1 MINGVLFRLFPLCLY
16 QTSARV
22 VREPE
27 RLVVQLSASAPPLA
41 PEMASFSNAGF
52 GAEPEEQA
60 GLMGKASELAKGL
73 RHPMPA
79 LFHVLFKVRHAPQAR
94 THTARQRTQS
104 PCPGAR
110 RRWLS

>member
-1 MINGVLFRLFPLCLY
+1 M
-16 QTSARV
+16 
-22 VREPE
+22 
-27 RLVVQLSASAPPLA
+27 QLSASAPPLA